1 MGEEP
6 VRCHAEVRHKLDQ
19 QNVPT
24 GDEGPGR
31 KSWRVK
37 RSLIKFPLKAEIYHV
52 SYFGA

>member
-6 VRCHAEVRHKLDQ
+6 VRCHAEVGHKLDQ

-24 GDEGPGR
+24 GDKGPEQ

-37 RSLIKFPLKAEIYHV
+37 ISLIKFPLKAEIFPV
-52 SYFGA
+52 TYFGA